1 MKSARVRATPPRR
14 PVRAAR
20 EPTGRVM
27 LTRGRDRRRGADVDA
42 VGEVRCNAVVD
53 ASIVPK

>member
-1 MKSARVRATPPRR
+1 MKSARVRATPPPRR
-14 PVRAAR
+14 PVRAR
-20 EPTGRVM
+20 ERMGRVM

>member
-1 MKSARVRATPPRR
+1 MKSALVRATPPRR
-14 PVRAAR
+14 PVRAR
-20 EPTGRVM
+20 ERTGRVM